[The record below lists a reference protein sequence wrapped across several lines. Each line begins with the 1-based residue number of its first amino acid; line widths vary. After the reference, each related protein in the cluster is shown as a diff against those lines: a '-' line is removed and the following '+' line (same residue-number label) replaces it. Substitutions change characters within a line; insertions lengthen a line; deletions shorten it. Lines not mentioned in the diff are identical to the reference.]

1 MKVGT
6 THPTRRTVQTTIH
19 ISKEQKERIDAL
31 PRNVSFSKLVRDSF
45 DYILR
50 DYERESIIKAI
61 R

>member
-1 MKVGT
+1 MYIM
-6 THPTRRTVQTTIH
+6 VQTTIH